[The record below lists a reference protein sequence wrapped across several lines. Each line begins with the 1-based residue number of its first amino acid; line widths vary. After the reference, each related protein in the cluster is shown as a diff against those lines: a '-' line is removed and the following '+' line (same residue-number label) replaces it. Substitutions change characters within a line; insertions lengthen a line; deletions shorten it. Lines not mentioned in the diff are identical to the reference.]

1 MRGIG
6 PVLLVGVLAGC
17 GSQPP
22 PALHQADGERAIL
35 FTFFQTLPSGYRVES
50 IFSIR
55 PDGSG
60 LDTVLSGGAI
70 PLRGSAHPAGLLAR
84 LPAWSPDGSRV
95 AFQGY
100 WSSPDQEVRE
110 TRLGRVGRIAGS
122 DIFMVNS
129 DGTDIRRITNDPY
142 QDSGPVF
149 SPDGSQIAY
158 TSTRDGNSDVFI
170 VDTLGTEMRR
180 ITDSPSR
187 ECCPD
192 WSPDGTRLLYVSDTE
207 ERPGLYVVD
216 IDGATST
223 WLAAG
228 SIGRWAPDG
237 TRIAFHART
246 CAMLDPLAR
255 NDEERCK
262 ATGRYGVQGN
272 VAAFLI
278 SPDGSNLKRV
288 WPPDGEV
295 ARVSSPDG
303 HLSGLGHRPLYP
315 VWSPDGTRLAVHAP
329 SPAFA
334 KDPAWQDEIDRISD
348 YYFRDTEDQLTPRDS
363 AIWAE
368 RLLVRGIHILVID
381 TTGVKAT
388 DVTIHLEGAG
398 HPAWSAGAGP

>member
-6 PVLLVGVLAGC
+6 PVLVAGVLAGC
-17 GSQPP
+17 GSQP
-22 PALHQADGERAIL
+22 AQAPREPDSERAIL
-35 FTFFQTLPSGYRVES
+35 FTFFETLPSGYRVES

-55 PDGSG
+55 SDGSG
-60 LDTVLSGGAI
+60 LDTVLSGGSQ
-70 PLRGSAHPAGLLAR
+70 PLQGSAHPPGLLAR

-100 WSSPDQEVRE
+100 WSSKDQEIRE
-110 TRLGRVGRIAGS
+110 TRVGRVGRSAGS
-122 DIFMVNS
+122 DIFMVS
-129 DGTDIRRITNDPY
+129 PDGTNLRRITNDPY
-142 QDSGPVF
+142 RNAGPVF
-149 SPDGSQIAY
+149 SPDGSRIAY
-158 TSTRDGNSDVFI
+158 ASTRDGNADVFI
-170 VDTLGTEMRR
+170 VDTLGTEPRR

-192 WSPDGTRLLYVSDTE
+192 WSPDGTRLLYVSDRE

-216 IDGATST
+216 IDGGDST

-228 SIGRWAPDG
+228 SIGRWSPDG

-255 NDEERCK
+255 DDDERCK
-262 ATGRYGVQGN
+262 ATGEYGVQGN
-272 VAAFLI
+272 LAVFLI

-288 WPPDGEV
+288 WPLDGEV

-303 HLSGLGHRPLYP
+303 HLSGFGHRPLYP

-334 KDPAWQDEIDRISD
+334 KDPAWQGEIDRISD
-348 YYFRDTEDQLTPRDS
+348 YFLRGTEDQLTPQDS
-363 AIWAE
+363 ATWADWI
-368 RLLVRGIHILVID
+368 LIRGIHILVID

-388 DVTIHLEGAG
+388 DVTVHLEGAG
-398 HPAWSAGAGP
+398 HPAWSAGARP